1 MGVSLATD
9 TLILSVRRHP
19 CIAAN
24 HGRIIEPSRR
34 AARSAGDY
42 SILAFDSH
50 APATRY
56 LASHR
61 AMRGH
66 ITDEE
71 IEGVAQYYAN
81 MPH

>member
-1 MGVSLATD
+1 V
-9 TLILSVRRHP
+9 
-19 CIAAN
+19 
-24 HGRIIEPSRR
+24 
-34 AARSAGDY
+34 GDY
-42 SILAFDSH
+42 SILPFDSH

-71 IEGVAQYYAN
+71 IEGLAQYYAN